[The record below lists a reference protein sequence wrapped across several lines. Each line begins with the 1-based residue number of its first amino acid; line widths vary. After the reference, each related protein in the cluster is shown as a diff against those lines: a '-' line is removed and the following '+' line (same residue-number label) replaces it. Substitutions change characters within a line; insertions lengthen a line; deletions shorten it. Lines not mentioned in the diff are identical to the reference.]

1 MIIAVVGMPGS
12 GKSIVSDSAK
22 KLGIPVLVMGD
33 AVREETRRRGLELTP
48 ENVLRTAE
56 DLRKRFGRKA
66 VALLVIDKIRRER
79 LNRKKII
86 VVEGLRSPE
95 EKDTFDSFFEKF
107 FVIAVHASPKTRYSR
122 ILGRGRQ
129 DDARSIEMLR
139 KRDLKELSFGIGDLL
154 AMADYHLVNEN
165 KTKEEFINECRELMK
180 KIISKFNELQEI
192 S

>member
-1 MIIAVVGMPGS
+1 MTIGIGIVGMPGS

-139 KRDLKELSFGIGDLL
+139 ERDLKELSFGIGELL

-165 KTKEEFINECRELMK
+165 KTREEFERECERLLREL
-180 KIISKFNELQEI
+180 ISQFTKD
-192 S
+192 